1 MLRIVVTDSDTLP
14 SDVGGGPAI
23 GTLNPNRRHRQSKQ
37 QTRLHKRQR
46 KTAGKE
52 KGNGPLPEHG
62 YSKWLEMRRKDRDD
76 IERNR
81 IQIRTIANLVHS
93 ILQVPKS
100 SSSADSVAAPQTPP
114 ALGDIYDPFVTS
126 KPTVRH
132 AFSDIKDEEGENDDG
147 GEATYGD
154 LARSYVKSFFHHVD
168 TSLKIITVSEDTGT
182 IL

>member
-1 MLRIVVTDSDTLP
+1 MLRNVVIDSDTLP

-76 IERNR
+76 IEGKR
-81 IQIRTIANLVHS
+81 IEIRTIANLVHS

-100 SSSADSVAAPQTPP
+100 SSSADSVVAPQTTP
-114 ALGDIYDPFVTS
+114 AVGDIYDPFVSS

-132 AFSDIKDEEGENDDG
+132 VFQ
-147 GEATYGD
+147 
-154 LARSYVKSFFHHVD
+154 
-168 TSLKIITVSEDTGT
+168 TSKTRRGKMMTVVRRRTETWLDRM
-182 IL
+182 